1 MFLEIKI
8 KGLTV
13 TEKLAKLREP
23 LKAYEVE
30 VRVAQVTSKGA
41 FLLLYKTA
49 RVDKARLNESGIIW
63 KNNYEFDSVG
73 NLKCV
78 ISYYDERIKEWVSRE
93 DIGAEPN
100 TKGDSSM
107 MNKGN
112 YSDAFKRAGFNL
124 GIGDEL
130 YNFPRI
136 WINYPTK
143 ESGANQRGKTLYSL
157 DAPFGAEFEV
167 REIASENGIGTKL
180 VIYCGEEKVYDFDA
194 NRKEKVLRIYA
205 KGKEFNNKQQQPQ
218 QTRPAEPKQQPQQQR
233 EAQKQKEDYIAL
245 EKRMGNIAKWCSENG
260 VELTP
265 LLKEVGLS
273 PTGQGLTKAKV
284 DNLGRLVGAKKKEVE
299 NAKSN

>member
-1 MFLEIKI
+1 M
-8 KGLTV
+8 

-63 KNNYEFDSVG
+63 KNNYEFDSAG
-73 NLKCV
+73 NLKCI

-107 MNKGN
+107 LNKGN

-143 ESGANQRGKTLYSL
+143 ESGTNQRGKTLYYL
-157 DAPFGAEFEV
+157 DAQFGAEFEV

-194 NRKEKVLRIYA
+194 NREEKVLRIYA
-205 KGKEFNNKQQQPQ
+205 KGKEFNNKQ
-218 QTRPAEPKQQPQQQR
+218 QQPQQQR

-245 EKRMGNIAKWCSENG
+245 EKRMDAIAKWCNENG

-284 DNLGRLVGAKKKEVE
+284 DNLGRAVGKIRKELS